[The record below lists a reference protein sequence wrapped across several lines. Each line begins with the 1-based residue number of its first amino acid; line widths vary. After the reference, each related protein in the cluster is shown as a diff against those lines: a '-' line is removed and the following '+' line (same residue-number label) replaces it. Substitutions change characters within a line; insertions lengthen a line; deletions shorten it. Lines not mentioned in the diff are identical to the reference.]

1 MDYTPHFTVGNM
13 KRSLDVVAATGDKI
27 VALWADPYVL
37 LCFLCGLDEGGG
49 S

>member
-27 VALWADPYVL
+27 VALWADPYV
-37 LCFLCGLDEGGG
+37 FLCLSQYRRRKGGD
-49 S
+49 